1 MPYRRNPNLLSSIL
15 SDSEVKSMILMD
27 QQGVTKKQI
36 ADQFEVHRNTV
47 RNVIDRAKESG
58 LYYALDKG

>member
-1 MPYRRNPNLLSSIL
+1 
-15 SDSEVKSMILMD
+15 MILMD